1 MISDSFGRAW
11 RVGTVDVAV
20 GVAGLDPIKD
30 ERGLKDRHGYELK
43 AAVAA
48 VADELAS
55 AAELVMGKRDGV
67 PVVIV
72 RGYDIQINGG
82 RIGAGALTPRGGRSF
97 SLGWKNNMDN
107 FTVAIVGGT
116 GNLGSALALR
126 LGAPGVKI
134 IIGSRD
140 AEKAKKAVETLR
152 PSLRAGEMIGMTN
165 QAAVKDANFVV
176 IAVPYEGQAQMVQDL
191 KGQVAGK
198 IIIDTVVPLNKVKPF
213 VPAAG
218 SALQEAQQILGDEAP
233 VIGALHNISAVDL
246 GDVDS
251 PLGDV
256 LVCGDNGEAK
266 QKVMEIIQRIGATAY
281 DAGPASNAYVI
292 EGLTGVI
299 IALNRKYKSKHGSIK
314 VTGISGQSG
323 H

>member
-1 MISDSFGRAW
+1 
-11 RVGTVDVAV
+11 
-20 GVAGLDPIKD
+20 
-30 ERGLKDRHGYELK
+30 
-43 AAVAA
+43 
-48 VADELAS
+48 
-55 AAELVMGKRDGV
+55 
-67 PVVIV
+67 
-72 RGYDIQINGG
+72 
-82 RIGAGALTPRGGRSF
+82 
-97 SLGWKNNMDN
+97 MDN

-140 AEKAKKAVETLR
+140 AEKAHKAVETLR

-266 QKVMEIIQRIGATAY
+266 LKVMEIIERIGATAY

-299 IALNRKYKSKHGSIK
+299 IALNRK
-314 VTGISGQSG
+314 
-323 H
+323 

>member
-1 MISDSFGRAW
+1 
-11 RVGTVDVAV
+11 
-20 GVAGLDPIKD
+20 
-30 ERGLKDRHGYELK
+30 
-43 AAVAA
+43 
-48 VADELAS
+48 
-55 AAELVMGKRDGV
+55 
-67 PVVIV
+67 
-72 RGYDIQINGG
+72 
-82 RIGAGALTPRGGRSF
+82 
-97 SLGWKNNMDN
+97 MDN

-140 AEKAKKAVETLR
+140 AEKAQKAVETLR

-165 QAAVKDANFVV
+165 RAAVKDANFVV
-176 IAVPYEGQAQMVQDL
+176 IAVPYEGQAQMIQDL

-246 GDVDS
+246 GDVES
-251 PLGDV
+251 SLGDV
-256 LVCGDNGEAK
+256 LVCGDNAEAK
-266 QKVMEIIQRIGATAY
+266 RKVMEIISRIGARAF
-281 DAGPASNAYVI
+281 DGGPASNAYVI
-292 EGLTGVI
+292 EGITGVI
-299 IALNRKYKSKHGSIK
+299 IYLNRKYKSKHGSIK
-314 VTGISGQSG
+314 ITGID
-323 H
+323 